1 MEGLS
6 AVSQVDPGMGISALF
21 TQLGVFAVVV
31 VVFKFMLNRQDTR
44 DAKDDEKDAETLAL
58 LREELM
64 EERKLHNETREK
76 LYDALSKLSERTD
89 TS

>member
-1 MEGLS
+1 M
-6 AVSQVDPGMGISALF
+6 SQVDPGMGISALF